1 MCHQIGGYLA
11 EVRTSSQLSLLSGL
25 AGMEEEFYGIQNWWI
40 GLSDL
45 GHEGT
50 SYQVREVEACHVVSA
65 FFSGSEGDVLVPRQP
80 QREAR
85 ERAGLW
91 LRSSC

>member
-1 MCHQIGGYLA
+1 MCRQIGGYLV
-11 EVRTSSQLSLLSGL
+11 EVRTPSQLSLLSGL

-50 SYQVREVEACHVVSA
+50 WVWMHSYQVTEEEACHVVSA
-65 FFSGSEGDVLVPRQP
+65 FF
-80 QREAR
+80 
-85 ERAGLW
+85 
-91 LRSSC
+91 LRK